1 MTDQSAPAAQDDPL
15 FVTPVPTASRRHDGW
30 TPARQVAFIDLLATH
45 GGVAAAARA
54 IGMTSQSA
62 NRLRKRA
69 GAESFAAAW
78 DAALEEGRLRSYDEA
93 MRIGREGR
101 LVPITRMGR
110 LLGHRR
116 VIDNRLLFAAC
127 YGEPLRRYERVYDPP
142 APRRG

>member
-1 MTDQSAPAAQDDPL
+1 MTDSTPPHDSGDDPL
-15 FVTPVPTASRRHDGW
+15 AFIPVPTATSRHDGW
-30 TPARQVAFIDLLATH
+30 SPDRQAAFIELLASH

-54 IGMTSQSA
+54 IGMTPQSA

-93 MRIGREGR
+93 LRIGREGR
-101 LVPITRMGR
+101 LVPVTRLGR

-116 VIDNRLLFAAC
+116 VLNNRLLFAAC
-127 YGEPLRRYERVYDPP
+127 YGEPLRRYERIYDPP
-142 APRRG
+142 RPR

>member
-1 MTDQSAPAAQDDPL
+1 MTDSALPGPNDDPL
-15 FVTPVPTASRRHDGW
+15 VFTPVPTSSTRHDGW
-30 TPARQVAFIDLLATH
+30 TPARQAAFIYLLAQH
-45 GGVAAAARA
+45 GGVSAAARTV
-54 IGMTSQSA
+54 GMTSQSA
-62 NRLRKRA
+62 NRLRKRP

-116 VIDNRLLFAAC
+116 VLDNRLLFAAC
-127 YGEPLRRYERVYDPP
+127 YGEPLRRYERAYDPP
-142 APRRG
+142 KLY